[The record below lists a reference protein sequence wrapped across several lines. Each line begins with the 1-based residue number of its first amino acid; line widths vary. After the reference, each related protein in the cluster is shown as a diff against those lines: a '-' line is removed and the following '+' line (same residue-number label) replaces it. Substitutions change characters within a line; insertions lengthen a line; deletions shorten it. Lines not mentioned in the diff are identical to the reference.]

1 MKIVLQGFEPQPAP
15 ATKLATTTT
24 APMLRR
30 KPRVQLRPVA
40 AETRLFHAL

>member
-15 ATKLATTTT
+15 ANAAGIVSAKS
-24 APMLRR
+24 PLRR
-30 KPRVQLRPVA
+30 KPRVQLHPVA

>member
-15 ATKLATTTT
+15 VNATGIVSAKF
-24 APMLRR
+24 PMRR
-30 KPRVQLRPVA
+30 KPRVQLHPVV